1 MEDVLL
7 KQLTEDDTFLEFVS
21 DDFDVRDHT
30 NRVMQTMAISDQLAK
45 LADGISLLDKE
56 LHSQVGAHHEDL
68 LSQATGIETLD
79 GVLQMMQTR
88 IQSLQSAVERI
99 QTKIVEP
106 YNKIVARTAQ
116 LRRLQEACDLLRRII
131 RILYLSKRLHG
142 QLQGGAREITK
153 AAQSLNE
160 LDYLYHGVDLA
171 GIEVI
176 EQDTVFIRK
185 ARKDVERQAQKML
198 QQGMETQNQTQVAT
212 SLQVF
217 HNLGGLKDTV
227 QAVVGQ
233 CEKALRQNIK
243 DALDVQVLSHTTA
256 QAGRGPGKASMP
268 APGNTAAFR
277 ATLWTNLEK
286 LMDQIHAACG
296 QVNHLQRVLVK
307 KRDPV
312 THVCFMDELQKDG
325 HGNIMLSFWMSLT
338 RLMKEEFVQTAN
350 ASTFI
355 KQAFEGEYPKLLR
368 LYNDL
373 WRRLEQ
379 FNVTSMA
386 TTSLDPQGLHHP
398 PVVDMYVELKVEDD
412 YSPEKALKESLFLFE
427 TAYLSRSLSRLFDP
441 INLVFPGGT
450 SYPPSESEVEN
461 IAKTIQSEMSVASV
475 DPNLSVLV
483 ARNVSKTV
491 NLYVNKSEQ
500 LLCTDGDAS
509 QVIAPPTAGQAK
521 NAAVV
526 NSLYQ
531 FHRAI
536 SRVTQ
541 ALGMYPENATIVIE
555 VALQNVV
562 AMMSNAILPLL
573 ASIADSIE
581 AIILTM
587 HNEDF
592 KTASVPKDSPDAP
605 CSLYMRELQGFI
617 ARVQASYLSQFNCTD
632 FIIDSVHGIGCEAI
646 ELFVRHAS
654 LLRPLGEGG
663 KLRLAADFA
672 QMELAITPLCRRP
685 SDLGR
690 PYKLLRA
697 FRPMLFQTPEHISSS
712 TALGEIIPYSTILQ
726 FLFARAPQDLMSP
739 HEVAGWS
746 ISRYSQWLSEHT
758 AEKERLALIKG
769 TLEAYVQSVRQR
781 QRKEFA
787 SIYPVMVD
795 LLQVGLKTVEKNG

>member
-1 MEDVLL
+1 MEEILL
-7 KQLTEDDTFLEFVS
+7 KQLTNDETFNEFVS
-21 DDFDVRDHT
+21 EDFDVRDHT

-45 LADGISLLDKE
+45 LVEGISLLDKE
-56 LHSQVGAHHEDL
+56 LHAQVAAHHEDL

-88 IQSLQSAVERI
+88 IQSLQAAVERI
-99 QTKIVEP
+99 RTKIVDP

-176 EQDTVFIRK
+176 EQDTIFIRK
-185 ARKDVERQAQKML
+185 ARKDVEKQAQKML

-227 QAVVGQ
+227 QAVVNQ
-233 CEKALRQNIK
+233 YENVLRQNIK
-243 DALDVQVLSHTTA
+243 DALDVQVLSQTA
-256 QAGRGPGKASMP
+256 SYASRGPGKAAMP

-286 LMDQIHAACG
+286 LMDQIYAACG
-296 QVNHLQRVLVK
+296 QVNHLQKVLAK

-312 THVCFMDELQKDG
+312 THVCFMEELQKDG
-325 HGNIMLSFWMSLT
+325 HGNIMLSFWMSVT
-338 RLMKEEFVQTAN
+338 RLMKEEFGETAN

-373 WRRLEQ
+373 WKRLEQ
-379 FNVTSMA
+379 YNVVSMA
-386 TTSLDPQGLHHP
+386 TASLDAHGVPQS
-398 PVVDMYVELKVEDD
+398 PVVDDYVGFKLGED
-412 YSPEKALKESLFLFE
+412 YSPEKALKESLTLFE

-441 INLVFPGGT
+441 INLVFPSGAA
-450 SYPPSESEVEN
+450 YPPSDSEVEN
-461 IAKTIQSEMSVASV
+461 IAKTVQSELSVASV
-475 DPNLSVLV
+475 GAGLSVLV
-483 ARNVSKTV
+483 AKNVSKTV
-491 NLYVNKSEQ
+491 TLYVNKCEQ
-500 LLCTDGDAS
+500 LLCTDGEAS
-509 QVIAPPTAGQAK
+509 QVIAPPTAGQTK

-531 FHRAI
+531 FHQAI

-541 ALGMYPENATIVIE
+541 ALGSYPENAISVIE
-555 VALQNVV
+555 TSLQNVV
-562 AMMSNAILPLL
+562 AMMSAAIQPLL
-573 ASIADSIE
+573 TSIGDSVE

-592 KTASVPKDSPDAP
+592 KTAPVPKDSPDAP
-605 CSLYMRELQGFI
+605 CSLYMRELQGFL

-663 KLRLAADFA
+663 KMRLAADFA

-712 TALGEIIPYSTILQ
+712 SALGDIIPYSTILQ
-726 FLFARAPQDLMSP
+726 FLFARAPSELMSP

-746 ISRYSQWLSEHT
+746 ISRYSQWLSEHR
-758 AEKERLALIKG
+758 AEKERLVLIKG

-781 QRKEFA
+781 QGKEFA
-787 SIYPVMVD
+787 SIYPIMVD
-795 LLQVGLKTVEKNG
+795 LLQAGLQAVDSRS

>member
-1 MEDVLL
+1 MEEILL
-7 KQLTEDDTFLEFVS
+7 QQLTKDETFNEFVS
-21 DDFDVRDHT
+21 GDFDVRDHT

-45 LADGISLLDKE
+45 LVEGISLLDKE
-56 LHSQVGAHHEDL
+56 LHAQVAAHHEDL

-88 IQSLQSAVERI
+88 IQSLQAAVERI
-99 QTKIVEP
+99 RTKIVDP

-176 EQDTVFIRK
+176 EQDTIFIRK
-185 ARKDVERQAQKML
+185 ARKDVEKQAQKML

-227 QAVVGQ
+227 QAVVTQ
-233 CEKALRQNIK
+233 YENVLRQNIK
-243 DALDVQVLSHTTA
+243 DALDVQVLSQTA
-256 QAGRGPGKASMP
+256 SYASRVPGKAAMP

-286 LMDQIHAACG
+286 LMDQIYAACG
-296 QVNHLQRVLVK
+296 QVNHLQKVLAK

-312 THVCFMDELQKDG
+312 THVCFMEELQKDG
-325 HGNIMLSFWMSLT
+325 HGNIMLTFWMSLT
-338 RLMKEEFVQTAN
+338 RLMKEEFGETAN

-373 WRRLEQ
+373 WKRLEQ
-379 FNVTSMA
+379 YNVVSMA
-386 TTSLDPQGLHHP
+386 TASLDAHGVPQS
-398 PVVDMYVELKVEDD
+398 PVVDDYVGFKLGED
-412 YSPEKALKESLFLFE
+412 YSPEKALKESLTLFE

-441 INLVFPGGT
+441 INLVFPSGAA
-450 SYPPSESEVEN
+450 YPPSDSEVEN
-461 IAKTIQSEMSVASV
+461 IAKTVQSELSVASV
-475 DPNLSVLV
+475 GAGLSVLV
-483 ARNVSKTV
+483 AKNVSKTV
-491 NLYVNKSEQ
+491 TLYVNKCEQ
-500 LLCTDGDAS
+500 LLCTDGEAS
-509 QVIAPPTAGQAK
+509 QVIAPPTAGQTK

-531 FHRAI
+531 FHQAI

-541 ALGMYPENATIVIE
+541 ALGSYPENAINVIE
-555 VALQNVV
+555 TSLQNVV
-562 AMMSNAILPLL
+562 AMMSAAIQPLL
-573 ASIADSIE
+573 TSIGDSVE

-592 KTASVPKDSPDAP
+592 KTAPVPKDSPDAP
-605 CSLYMRELQGFI
+605 CSLYMRELQGFL

-663 KLRLAADFA
+663 KMRLAADFA

-712 TALGEIIPYSTILQ
+712 SALGDIIPYSTILQ
-726 FLFARAPQDLMSP
+726 FLFARAPSELMSP

-746 ISRYSQWLSEHT
+746 ISRYSQWLSEHR
-758 AEKERLALIKG
+758 AEKERLVLIKG

-781 QRKEFA
+781 QGKEFA
-787 SIYPVMVD
+787 SIYPIMVD
-795 LLQVGLKTVEKNG
+795 LLQAGLQAVDSRS